1 MGEAGSRVNL
11 ATYHRATSSSIE
23 RSNPRKHPIEAARE
37 NPGASGTHRSQ
48 PCFLRKIGVDGVS
61 PGALDVRTKRLDA
74 PRAANDGRRVLADRV
89 WPPGISRQE
98 AALDEWL
105 KDLAPSTELR
115 QWFGEDRKRWP
126 EFRTRYRAE
135 LTQRQRL
142 LNSLR
147 RSAAQQRVTL
157 LYTAKD
163 AQFNPATVLKE
174 VLCAQ

>member
-1 MGEAGSRVNL
+1 M
-11 ATYHRATSSSIE
+11 
-23 RSNPRKHPIEAARE
+23 SNPRKYPIDAARGK
-37 NPGASGTHRSQ
+37 PGALGTHRSR
-48 PCFLRKIGVDGVS
+48 PCFPQKTGVDSVS
-61 PGALDVRTKRLDA
+61 PDALDVRTKRLDA
-74 PRAANDGRRVLADRV
+74 PRAATDGRRVLADRV

-115 QWFGEDRKRWP
+115 QWFGEDQKRWP

-163 AQFNPATVLKE
+163 ARFNPATVLKE